1 MEISVTKVSHCG
13 LCANGQKKSQNC
25 SFSILFL
32 GYLHNSIFIS
42 FVLISLSNSAQT
54 VYSKMVSRW
63 LGVCFPFRPYLSLCL
78 ISLIIFEP
86 SLRRAFVALIW
97 TTYALNQQLSYLTA
111 QMGTH
116 ISNAIR
122 TCLTHV
128 APTDVRMARVTL
140 EVCFSL
146 PKYFCGEAI
155 SLLGFC
161 GRGVCF
167 WALLVCA
174 FLAEI
179 GLDWGYRRRRGK
191 IGEFLENE
199 RRSNFGKNGD
209 QRRGRWRKTLLD
221 DISVS
226 EGEMKILRGEQRGKG
241 QEVKGIVVGD
251 GGGAARHRQRKGRL
265 DDKWSERDGRKWNK
279 LQ

>member
-1 MEISVTKVSHCG
+1 
-13 LCANGQKKSQNC
+13 
-25 SFSILFL
+25 
-32 GYLHNSIFIS
+32 
-42 FVLISLSNSAQT
+42 
-54 VYSKMVSRW
+54 MVSRW

-179 GLDWGYRRRRGK
+179 GLDRGYRRRRGK

-209 QRRGRWRKTLLD
+209 QRRRRWRKTLLD